1 MGDLGQAGNA
11 YGQLATA
18 IGQANATASSA
29 ARNGVNATVGA
40 LGAELDQLTLIG
52 FTLS

>member
-1 MGDLGQAGNA
+1 LIQAGNS

-18 IGQANATASSA
+18 IVETNTMASSA

-52 FTLS
+52 FALS